1 VHTDL
6 QHCVCLET
14 SLQATE
20 LRPDSKE
27 AWLGRGAIAQ
37 DAGELETAAGHLSRA
52 LALDPLCW
60 RVGINVGNL
69 AARQG
74 DLKTAMRA
82 FRHVIRTN
90 PFVPQAFYSRGF
102 LQLLQGQLTL
112 SCASFQQAWALKSD
126 LHTIPEFLVALDGL
140 QSLRS
145 AMAAAGAGQSCPVPQ
160 LLHAGAGDTEIV
172 SLWEDSYMA
181 GQGRAECEQVAM
193 NIVTVFPSLGH
204 ASAAGAQQDG
214 RNAMDIAREFVGRM
228 HALYGPDCA
237 GLVTIHIIFPAESL
251 EAKHL
256 AEAGLWDLV
265 KLHKLPS
272 SSLLSRSQREGK
284 AAEAIQW
291 VGGEA
296 MAVIRELQT
305 RGNLPRE
312 LVAIDMQVVVSQT
325 GRAAFEVGGRLL
337 ASYHVYP
344 YTRGWLLEIHVY
356 PWYLVVACVETRYT
370 CDCCISYPRLAMLL
384 RWAIG
389 CENGVE

>member
-1 VHTDL
+1 L
-6 QHCVCLET
+6 PGNLPY
-14 SLQATE
+14 LQATE

-60 RVGINVGNL
+60 RVSINVGNL

-74 DLKTAMRA
+74 DLTTAMRA

-90 PFVPQAFYSRGF
+90 PFVPQAFYSLGF

-126 LHTIPEFLVALDGL
+126 FHTIPEFLVALDGL

-145 AMAAAGAGQSCPVPQ
+145 AMAAAGTGQPCPVPQ
-160 LLHAGAGDTEIV
+160 LLNDGAGDTEIV
-172 SLWEDSYMA
+172 SVWEDSYMA

-193 NIVTVFPSLGH
+193 NLVTVFPSVGH
-204 ASAAGAQQDG
+204 ASTAGAQQDG

-284 AAEAIQW
+284 TGEAIQL

-296 MAVIRELQT
+296 MTVIRELQT

-325 GRAAFEVGGRLL
+325 GRAAFEVGGWL
-337 ASYHVYP
+337 AFGFVP
-344 YTRGWLLEIHVY
+344 RVPMYTWLAFENTCV
-356 PWYLVVACVETRYT
+356 PVFLVVACVESGYT
-370 CDCCISYPRLAMLL
+370 CDDYIL
-384 RWAIG
+384 
-389 CENGVE
+389 